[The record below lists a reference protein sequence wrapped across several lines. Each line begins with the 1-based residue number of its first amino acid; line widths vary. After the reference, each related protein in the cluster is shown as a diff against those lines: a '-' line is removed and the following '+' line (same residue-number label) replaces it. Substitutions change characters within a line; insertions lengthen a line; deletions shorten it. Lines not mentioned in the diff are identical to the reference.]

1 MITKH
6 LKSLAFFTLFVSL
19 QPLAAQERIPVDD
32 ETNLITYTGVVE
44 VPKTT
49 ADTLYARL
57 DKWFRKFYKN
67 PTEVIKNRDDAKR
80 NIEGQHRF
88 KITKPDGQAKKG
100 QEPNM
105 VDAGMVLYSITITCR
120 EERFRYEITR
130 FIWKQTTAFPAE
142 RWMDTEAKGY
152 DPNYAGYLKQLD
164 VYANEI
170 IGNME
175 EFMSTKIIL
184 KDKDKW

>member
-1 MITKH
+1 MNH
-6 LKSLAFFTLFVSL
+6 LNVFILAAILCLST
-19 QPLAAQERIPVDD
+19 QMKAQERIPVDE
-32 ETNLITYTGVVE
+32 ETKLITYTGVVE
-44 VPKTT
+44 VPKAS

-57 DKWFRKFYKN
+57 EKWFRKYYKN
-67 PTEVIKNRDDAKR
+67 PTEVIKNRDAAKR
-80 NIEGQHRF
+80 IIEGQHRF
-88 KITKPDGQAKKG
+88 KITKPEGPAKKG

-105 VDAGMVLYSITITCR
+105 VDAGLVLYNISVACR

-142 RWMDTEAKGY
+142 RWMDTESKSY

-164 VYANEI
+164 KFANELI
-170 IGNME
+170 ADLE
-175 EFMSTKIIL
+175 EFMTTKIVL